1 MKKVRSM
8 MCMLLILTVAFSSQ
22 LWAAGVKEGLPPIP
36 AKNVIVLIGDGMGFG
51 AMELGR
57 IMEYGTDGQLHIQ
70 KIRTVG
76 LMTTNPAE
84 GVVTDSAAAGTALA
98 SSTKTLNGSIGV
110 DVNKNPVES
119 ITTYFQNAGKSIGLI
134 STNTVDDATPAAFG
148 AHVASRDGKSEIVRD
163 YFESQW
169 DVILGGGT
177 KYFEPAKQNGV
188 DMVEKFIESGYTY
201 VTDRDALA
209 KAPGSGKLLGLFT
222 PSYMNYISDLEE
234 YQSNEPSLREM
245 TMKALD
251 ILSNDE
257 DGFFLMS
264 EGARIDHAAHAGD
277 ATAVWLEMI
286 EFDNTVQYCLDWAAE
301 HGETLVVVTAD
312 HQTMAIAPSEV
323 IDIDGLKNVS
333 VSAEY
338 MALQLEKNND
348 NTAYTVE
355 SIQDVFLTYAGIEL
369 SKAEAI
375 ELQGNLPLELYSY
388 QLGWEIGSV
397 LSSKLGVGLWSRDI
411 RSSGITGGHSAAW
424 VPVFAQGPGAEAFM
438 GSYDNTDFANILKS
452 VVK

>member
-1 MKKVRSM
+1 
-8 MCMLLILTVAFSSQ
+8 
-22 LWAAGVKEGLPPIP
+22 
-36 AKNVIVLIGDGMGFG
+36 
-51 AMELGR
+51 
-57 IMEYGTDGQLHIQ
+57 
-70 KIRTVG
+70 
-76 LMTTNPAE
+76 
-84 GVVTDSAAAGTALA
+84 
-98 SSTKTLNGSIGV
+98 
-110 DVNKNPVES
+110 
-119 ITTYFQNAGKSIGLI
+119 
-134 STNTVDDATPAAFG
+134 
-148 AHVASRDGKSEIVRD
+148 
-163 YFESQW
+163 
-169 DVILGGGT
+169 
-177 KYFEPAKQNGV
+177 
-188 DMVEKFIESGYTY
+188 
-201 VTDRDALA
+201 
-209 KAPGSGKLLGLFT
+209 
-222 PSYMNYISDLEE
+222 
-234 YQSNEPSLREM
+234 M